1 MAEYRE
7 VETPGADTPS
17 ATGESK
23 GGFWSWV
30 VGIFTEPT
38 ATFDSIAQ
46 FVSVPDPTEA
56 GKTKDKTKWWLAIV
70 VFALMIMIM
79 TAYIMFSPEGAEMIR
94 ASIIERGAGP
104 AEADQAVQMARA
116 VGLPIQIIGI
126 AIFVF
131 AIAFIGAAI
140 IHFLA
145 KMLGGKGIFRHGR
158 AIVCWGL
165 LIPALGTLVKIPI
178 MVVTGKQMIETSPSI
193 FFSGLEPTDT
203 LFKFLNSGFDVF
215 VIWETVVV
223 LLGVAVM
230 YRLTKGK
237 AAAVALLS
245 WAIATVI
252 LTFLVPQG
260 GSFGGM

>member
-7 VETPGADTPS
+7 VETPGGDTPS

-38 ATFDSIAQ
+38 ATFDSISQVIA
-46 FVSVPDPTEA
+46 VPDPTES
-56 GKTKDKTKWWLAIV
+56 GKTKDKSKWWIAIVIFAVILAIT
-70 VFALMIMIM
+70 
-79 TAYIMFSPEGAEMIR
+79 TAYVMLSPQGAEMMR
-94 ASIIERGAGP
+94 EQMLEAGVP
-104 AEADQAVQMARA
+104 AESLDETVQMART
-116 VGLPIQIIGI
+116 VGLPVQIVAIV
-126 AIFVF
+126 IFVF
-131 AIAFIGAAI
+131 VIAFIGAAI
-140 IHFLA
+140 IHLFS
-145 KMLGGKGIFRHGR
+145 KMFGGKGLFRHAR
-158 AIVCWGL
+158 AIACWGL

-178 MVVTGKQMIETSPSI
+178 MAVTGKMMVETSPSI
-193 FFSGLEPTDT
+193 FFSGLEPGDT
-203 LFKFLNSGFDVF
+203 LFKFLNAGFDVF

-245 WAIATVI
+245 WAIATAV